1 MDEETEYDEMML
13 SNVITPMTRSV
24 TLLTLQIMSLSKKKN
39 ARKTSDNNTHVLQN
53 VFATC
58 RHRTKLL
65 ILIQFLSSTEDLSYS
80 LLNTSPFLV
89 VLC

>member
-1 MDEETEYDEMML
+1 MVEETEYDEMML

-53 VFATC
+53 M
-58 RHRTKLL
+58 RKLL
-65 ILIQFLSSTEDLSYS
+65 LKLYKCAELQMLRTLISIDH
-80 LLNTSPFLV
+80 
-89 VLC
+89 